1 MLKRMMAVT
10 LAIGL
15 CGLVAWS
22 SGPTDTRA
30 HAGAIPFAPEA
41 LITEPWAP
49 DEGLTG
55 GGGGG
60 APDIDMSDLAR
71 EAGLGGSESFH

>member
-1 MLKRMMAVT
+1 MLKRLMAVT

-22 SGPTDTRA
+22 SGPSDAR
-30 HAGAIPFAPEA
+30 AGAPPFDADA
-41 LITEPWAP
+41 LITEPWGP
-49 DEGLTG
+49 GGLTSG

-60 APDIDMSDLAR
+60 TMPDINLSEVAG
-71 EAGLGGSESFH
+71 EAGLGAAETYY